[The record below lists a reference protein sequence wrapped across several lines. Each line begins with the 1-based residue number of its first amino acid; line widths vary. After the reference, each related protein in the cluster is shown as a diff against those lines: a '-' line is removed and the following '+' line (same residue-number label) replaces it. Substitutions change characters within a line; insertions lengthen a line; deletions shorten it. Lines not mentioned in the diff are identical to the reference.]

1 MTPRRAVRP
10 VGPSPAPGAAASTAG
25 ASVAAPRLATVQT
38 DSPRTTYVLVD
49 GENIDATLG
58 SAILNGRP
66 TPEQRPRWERILDFA
81 QRTWDQPVKGLF
93 FLNASSGTMPMS
105 FVQALMAIGFQ
116 PIPLAG
122 ESYEKVV
129 DIGIQ
134 RTLAALVDR
143 PGDVLLASHDGDFAA
158 DVERLLDDAD
168 RRVGL
173 LAFREF
179 TSSGLTQL
187 AERGLT
193 LFDLEG
199 DVRAFNVQLPRLR
212 IIPLTE
218 FDPLRYL

>member
-1 MTPRRAVRP
+1 MAGVTAEAV
-10 VGPSPAPGAAASTAG
+10 
-25 ASVAAPRLATVQT
+25 
-38 DSPRTTYVLVD
+38 SPRTTYVLVD

-58 SAILNGRP
+58 SAILQGRP

-81 QRTWDQPVKGLF
+81 QRTWSQPVKGLF

-105 FVQALMAIGFQ
+105 FVQALTAIGFQ
-116 PIPLAG
+116 PIPLSG

-134 RTLAALVDR
+134 RTLAALADR
-143 PGDVLLASHDGDFAA
+143 TGDVLLASHDGDFAA
-158 DVERLLDDAD
+158 DVARLLDDAD

-187 AERGLT
+187 TDRGLT

-199 DVRAFNVQLPRLR
+199 DVKAFNVQLPRLR
-212 IIPLTE
+212 IIPLAE